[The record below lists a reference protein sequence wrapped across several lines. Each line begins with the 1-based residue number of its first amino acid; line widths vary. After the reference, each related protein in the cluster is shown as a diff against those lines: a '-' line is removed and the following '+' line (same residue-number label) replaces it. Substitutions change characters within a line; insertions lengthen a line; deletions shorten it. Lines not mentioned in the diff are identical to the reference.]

1 MQKSP
6 SCKYTKRPCATKVNT
21 RKLLVAYA
29 QKKLLLQLQQRQT
42 LSGKMQANSQCNQ
55 RQMHYQWQMQ
65 KNLLLQP
72 EANARKL
79 LEINVQKL
87 TVQLEANTR
96 QLLAIN
102 AQKTLISTR
111 GKCMQTPSGKCT
123 KISYC
128 NQRQMHANARKLL
141 EANA

>member
-55 RQMHYQWQMQ
+55 RQMHANYQWQMQ

-79 LEINVQKL
+79 LEINVQKS
-87 TVQLEANTR
+87 
-96 QLLAIN
+96 
-102 AQKTLISTR
+102 KTHSATR
-111 GKCMQTPSGKCT
+111 GKYTPTPSNKCT
-123 KISYC
+123 KNSHC
-128 NQRQMHANARKLL
+128 NKKKKLL
-141 EANA
+141 TQGPFATCNTIVLRSKEIPK